1 MALCIFTKNILSP
14 FHMNYLILD
23 LEVTGDD
30 PGWHDIVALSAVL
43 CDENWQSISDFSTLI
58 YPSEDDGFKLV
69 AERNPRIDLTE
80 LKDAPLPFDALEQ
93 FENWIMKSL
102 GYRPDPLEKEE
113 HLSKVVLCG
122 YNFMSTYSFLRIAYL
137 EDNINWH
144 FAPGM
149 LDLYSILHF
158 LSTKKQ
164 LSKNGGSLG
173 SIKGVAAMLDVQADA
188 EKPFLL
194 RKPQVTRACFAAI
207 NKKWTVETKS

>member
-1 MALCIFTKNILSP
+1 
-14 FHMNYLILD
+14 MNYLILD

-30 PGWHDIVALSAVL
+30 PGWHDIVALSAIL
-43 CDENWQSISDFSTLI
+43 CDENWQSISEFSTLI

-80 LKDAPLPFDALEQ
+80 LKDAPLPFDALED

-113 HLSKVVLCG
+113 HLSKIVLCG
-122 YNFMSTYSFLRIAYL
+122 FRFMPTYSFLRIAYL

-149 LDLYSILHF
+149 VDLFSILHY
-158 LSTKKQ
+158 LSLKQ
-164 LSKNGGSLG
+164 PLSKNGSSLENL
-173 SIKGVAAMLDVQADA
+173 KTVAALLRVEPNT

-194 RKPQVTRACFAAI
+194 RTPDVIRSCFASLGDTWKI
-207 NKKWTVETKS
+207 ESKS